1 MTLPADADR
10 HRRDRAIL
18 AAAVAAVLLT
28 SSLIVF
34 TVLKAGRDGTQALER
49 LQQSQVEQLARS
61 MDKRLAGIFPQFE
74 GILANNPNNPQVP
87 AWTGKLRDP
96 GDLGRIQTLQ
106 DLNQKARTGYLIV
119 DKTGRITNGTL
130 LRDPSV
136 VGTILKRPGLEPV
149 LAGEAGIL
157 PVAPGLTTALPT
169 LGIAF
174 PIRDAANAIVGAV
187 IIESD
192 VSTQS
197 EFNDEVSQL
206 NSGQTGKFSYVDDR
220 NTVIASSDASL
231 LGKPLKDS
239 LVNGSSGFHRGG
251 GRVAV
256 VEPVPSAHWR
266 AVFTQNENEFDGA
279 LTGPLKSALVLIVL
293 TATLAAGVG
302 VVLLARRL
310 RAAREEQRRLQE
322 VSAVREEFISIVSHE
337 LRTPV
342 AGLLG
347 FLQTTMDHWDG
358 MAEDERRRAI
368 GRSLSSARRLH
379 ALTRDV
385 LDTGSMEAGGLSYSF
400 STTDLREE
408 VSSAVLATQDVLP
421 DRAIRLNLP
430 DDPAWVSCD
439 RERITQVLTNLLDN
453 AVKSAPGSPLDITV
467 STQGRSAFVS
477 VSDQGPGMNEAELA
491 RVFDK
496 FVRGRTSTPAGT
508 GLGLYICKQ
517 IVTAHGGEITATS
530 TEGRGATV
538 SFTLPLVDA
547 PVESAPV

>member
-1 MTLPADADR
+1 MTAPAEPDR

-28 SSLIVF
+28 SALIVF
-34 TVLKAGRDGTQALER
+34 TVLKAERDGTKALER

-61 MDKRLAGIFPQFE
+61 MNTRVETQFAGAA
-74 GILANNPNNPQVP
+74 GVLNNL
-87 AWTGKLRDP
+87 KLTAKVADP
-96 GDLGRIQTLQ
+96 GDKAQLDGLGRLFV
-106 DLNQKARTGYLIV
+106 DARTGFYVV
-119 DKTGRITNGTL
+119 DESGRLANGIL
-130 LRDPSV
+130 LRPDAKI
-136 VGTILKRPGLEPV
+136 GTKIDRPGLAAV
-149 LAGEAGIL
+149 LQSGKPAVLNVSAGI
-157 PVAPGLTTALPT
+157 TTALPT
-169 LGIAF
+169 IAYAF
-174 PIRDAANAIVGAV
+174 PLTTNGKV
-187 IIESD
+187 IGGLVSEQD
-192 VSTQS
+192 VSTAS
-197 EFNDEVSQL
+197 DFNAEVSQL
-206 NSGQTGKFSYVDDR
+206 SPGKSAQFSYLDE
-220 NTVIASSDASL
+220 NGTVIASSDPNL
-231 LGKPLKDS
+231 LGKPSRDS
-239 LVNGSSGFHRGG
+239 LVTKGAGFHRAGG
-251 GRVAV
+251 KVAV
-256 VEPVPSAHWR
+256 VQAVPTPHWR
-266 AVFTQNENEFDGA
+266 AVFIQDADEFDGA

-293 TATLAAGVG
+293 AGTLAAGVG
-302 VVLLARRL
+302 VVFLARRL

-347 FLQTTMDHWDG
+347 FLQTTLDHWDG

-400 STTDLREE
+400 STTDLRDE
-408 VSSAVLATQDVLP
+408 VSSAVLATQDVMP
-421 DRAIRLNLP
+421 DRTIRLNLP
-430 DDPAWVSCD
+430 DDAAWVSCD

-453 AVKSAPGSPLDITV
+453 AVKSAPGSPLDVTV
-467 STQGRSAFVS
+467 ETRGDSAVVS
-477 VSDQGPGMNEAELA
+477 VADQGPGMNEAELA

-517 IVTAHGGEITATS
+517 IVTAHGGDIVATS

>member
-1 MTLPADADR
+1 MTAPVDPHR

-34 TVLKAGRDGTQALER
+34 TVLKAERDGTAALER

-61 MDKRLAGIFPQFE
+61 MDARMKSIFTSFGGIVGNKPVPWSAKLKDPTDLA
-74 GILANNPNNPQVP
+74 
-87 AWTGKLRDP
+87 
-96 GDLGRIQTLQ
+96 RIQALQ
-106 DLNQKARTGYLIV
+106 NLNPAGRTGFLII
-119 DKTGRITNGTL
+119 DRTGRITNGTL
-130 LRDPSV
+130 LRDPGV
-136 VGTILKRPGLEPV
+136 IGTTLDRPGLASV
-149 LAGEAGIL
+149 LAGQPDIL

-169 LGIAF
+169 VDIAF
-174 PIRDAANAIVGAV
+174 PIQDAEGRTVGSLL
-187 IIESD
+187 IESD

-197 EFNDEVSQL
+197 DFNAEVSQL
-206 NSGQTGKFSYVDDR
+206 STGKTGQFSYLDER
-220 NTVIASSDASL
+220 GTVLASSNASL
-231 LGKPLKDS
+231 LGKPLRES
-239 LVNGSSGFHRGG
+239 LLTGPSGFHRGH

-266 AVFTQNENEFDGA
+266 AVFIQDAHEFDGA

-293 TATLAAGVG
+293 AGTLAAGVG
-302 VVLLARRL
+302 VVFLARRL

-347 FLQTTMDHWDG
+347 FLQTTLDHWDA
-358 MAEDERRRAI
+358 MAEDERRRAL

-385 LDTGSMEAGGLSYSF
+385 LDSGSMEAGGLSYSF
-400 STTDLREE
+400 SPTDLRDE

-421 DRAIRLNLP
+421 DRVVRLNLP
-430 DDPAWVSCD
+430 DEAAWVSCD

-453 AVKSAPGSPLDITV
+453 AVKSAPGSEIDVTLETRD
-467 STQGRSAFVS
+467 GSAIVS
-477 VSDQGPGMNEAELA
+477 VADQGPGMNESELA

-517 IVTAHGGEITATS
+517 IVMAHGGEIVAYS
-530 TEGRGATV
+530 AEGRGATV
-538 SFTLPLVDA
+538 SFSLPLVDA
-547 PVESAPV
+547 PIEPAAV

>member
-1 MTLPADADR
+1 MTLPVDTDR
-10 HRRDRAIL
+10 HRRDRGVL

-34 TVLKAGRDGTQALER
+34 TVLKAERDGTQALER
-49 LQQSQVEQLARS
+49 LQQSQVEALARS
-61 MDKRLAGIFPQFE
+61 MNTRIGTTLGSLGNILLPLQLTARVGDEGDKNQL
-74 GILANNPNNPQVP
+74 
-87 AWTGKLRDP
+87 KLFDKFLK
-96 GDLGRIQTLQ
+96 D
-106 DLNQKARTGYLIV
+106 ARTGFYVV
-119 DKTGRITNGTL
+119 DASSHLSNGAL
-130 LRDPSV
+130 LRSSAHIGMV
-136 VGTILKRPGLEPV
+136 VSRPGL
-149 LAGEAGIL
+149 AEALRSNTPDIL
-157 PVAPGLTTALPT
+157 SVAPGLTTALPT
-169 LGIAF
+169 IAYVF
-174 PIRDAANAIVGAV
+174 PITQGGTVVGGFVFEA
-187 IIESD
+187 D
-192 VSTQS
+192 VSTQAD
-197 EFNDEVSQL
+197 FNNEVSQL
-206 NSGQTGKFSYVDDR
+206 HSGKTGQFSFIDSNGV
-220 NTVIASSDASL
+220 VVASSDASL
-231 LGKPLKDS
+231 LGRPLNDRLVDS
-239 LVNGSSGFHRGG
+239 RAGFHRGD
-251 GRVAV
+251 GRIAV
-256 VEPVPSAHWR
+256 MEPVPTAHWR
-266 AVFTQNENEFDGA
+266 AVFTQDASDFDGA

-293 TATLAAGVG
+293 AGTLAAGVG
-302 VVLLARRL
+302 VVFLARRL

-347 FLQTTMDHWDG
+347 FLQTTLDHWDG

-400 STTDLREE
+400 STADLREE
-408 VSSAVLATQDVLP
+408 VSSAVLATQDIMP
-421 DRAIRLNLP
+421 DRTIRLNLP
-430 DDPAWVSCD
+430 DDPAWVRCD

-467 STQGRSAFVS
+467 ATQGGSAVVS
-477 VSDQGPGMNEAELA
+477 VTDEGPGMNEAELA

-517 IVTAHGGEITATS
+517 IVTAHGGDITATS